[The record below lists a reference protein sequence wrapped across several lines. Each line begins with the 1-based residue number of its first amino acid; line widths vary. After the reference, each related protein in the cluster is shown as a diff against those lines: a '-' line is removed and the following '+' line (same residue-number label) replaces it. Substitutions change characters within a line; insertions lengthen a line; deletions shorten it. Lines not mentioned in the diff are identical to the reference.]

1 MTSDNTYVTI
11 YISKGGCKMIKNTNM
26 RCLITMTK
34 DFNEQLKVLAKKDN
48 RSVSNL
54 IVTVLKEYVET
65 KER

>member
-1 MTSDNTYVTI
+1 
-11 YISKGGCKMIKNTNM
+11 MIKNTNM

-54 IVTVLKEYVET
+54 IVTILKEYVKKQNKAVGNE
-65 KER
+65 